1 MNFFV
6 YIIRSIKDSGYYV
19 GMTKDLNTRLNYHNK
34 GLVRSTKHRIPF
46 KLVYKEIFQ
55 TTKEARERE
64 KYLKSYKGAK
74 EKMDILDSL

>member
-1 MNFFV
+1 MDFFV

-34 GLVRSTKHRIPF
+34 GLVRSTKHRVPF
-46 KLVYKEIFQ
+46 ELIYKEKFQ
-55 TTKEARERE
+55 TIKEARERE